1 MTEKELIV
9 KENLIIFFNENK
21 RFLTLD
27 TPFEKWNGV
36 SILFSSNDS
45 IKGKVSFR
53 LKRMEFKL
61 KHKIWMP
68 YTMSSM
74 LDYNSRHWF
83 ESHLDSVKNGEFI
96 FPSDTNGTII
106 YEKIQELCVN
116 IRNAKEKFNLDQKR
130 KAELEQFQAETKRKQ
145 ILQSSKSRVLLDLDR
160 NGDGSVD
167 LVENALDKLLN
178 KNQKAILLVDKNY
191 IHQFVKVS
199 NFIKAKG
206 QNVQMIFQSIQSSNS
221 QGELNERMK
230 LLKNQIH
237 FYELLVFHS
246 VNMIGSLISEDLI
259 TFYEIYELFDKF
271 SIFNSNWE
279 NEVSERLQNIGDK
292 LDDIMLS
299 IDDMER
305 NIVEGLNSLSYVTR
319 ESFVSLNSSVT
330 DQLKQVESSINT
342 GNLISTI
349 QSYQLYKINKK
360 I

>member
-1 MTEKELIV
+1 M
-9 KENLIIFFNENK
+9 
-21 RFLTLD
+21 
-27 TPFEKWNGV
+27 
-36 SILFSSNDS
+36 
-45 IKGKVSFR
+45 
-53 LKRMEFKL
+53 
-61 KHKIWMP
+61 
-68 YTMSSM
+68 
-74 LDYNSRHWF
+74 
-83 ESHLDSVKNGEFI
+83 
-96 FPSDTNGTII
+96 
-106 YEKIQELCVN
+106 
-116 IRNAKEKFNLDQKR
+116 
-130 KAELEQFQAETKRKQ
+130 
-145 ILQSSKSRVLLDLDR
+145 
-160 NGDGSVD
+160 
-167 LVENALDKLLN
+167 ENALYKLLN

-199 NFIKAKG
+199 NFIKVKG

-221 QGELNERMK
+221 QGELNERIK

-279 NEVSERLQNIGDK
+279 NEVSERLQNMGDK

-305 NIVEGLNSLSYVTR
+305 NIVQGLNSLSYVTR

-330 DQLKQVESSINT
+330 EQLKQVESSINT

-360 I
+360 L